1 MTTKE
6 YDEITGSR
14 PLLILPSLRP
24 VAAFGQGSA
33 KPAGDEMVARFAEL
47 PDGEMRP
54 TLTVS
59 PEAAEETV
67 AEDGGAGGW
76 ISGVTVTATWSIAQ
90 TRNAWILVQ
99 GVWKKIYNGG
109 DGAFTALLTLA
120 TQARQTGSPITYR
133 EEPDGLVHE
142 IYLW

>member
-1 MTTKE
+1 
-6 YDEITGSR
+6 
-14 PLLILPSLRP
+14 
-24 VAAFGQGSA
+24 
-33 KPAGDEMVARFAEL
+33 MVARFAHL

-59 PEAAEETV
+59 PEVAEEIV
-67 AEDGGAGGW
+67 SEDGGAGGW
-76 ISGVTVTATWSIAQ
+76 ISGATVTATWSIAQ